1 MVVLFDVMIG
11 SMVFIFDDVI
21 DNGFEFIFNGIIK
34 EGKEKKVF
42 KNYLIFFILLIW
54 YWWLY

>member
-1 MVVLFDVMIG
+1 MVLFDVMIG
-11 SMVFIFDDVI
+11 SMVFIFYDVI

-42 KNYLIFFILLIW
+42 KNDFIFFILLIW